1 MGVRQVSEEV
11 EFPKGVTWKLEGGA
25 LKVKGP
31 KGELTRAFVHP
42 LVRLEADSGKLFIK
56 AKDARKRDRA
66 LAGTWAAH
74 IRNMGQGALKG
85 HEYQMKIVYS
95 HFPIKAGV
103 QGSEFVVENFL
114 GEQHPRKVPIRGAT
128 KVSVAGDKVT
138 VFGPDLEAVSGT
150 AANIE
155 QGTRIRGFDPR
166 VFQDG
171 IYIVSKGE

>member
-1 MGVRQVSEEV
+1 VAVKDVKIEV
-11 EFPKGVTWKLEGGA
+11 AWPQGAEWKLHAETV
-25 LKVKGP
+25 KVKGP
-31 KGELTRAFVHP
+31 KGEVARSFKHP
-42 LVRLEADSGKLFIK
+42 VVKIQSESGKLFVAAPK
-56 AKDARKRDRA
+56 ARKGDRA

-74 IRNMGQGALKG
+74 LQNMGVGVTKG
-85 HEYQMKIVYS
+85 HQYTMKIVFS